1 MASSQLV
8 LITSLL
14 LALAFPPITAY
25 DNIPAKSVE
34 KTAQV
39 VVEGMVYCQ
48 SCDNYGS
55 WSLSGAKSIA
65 AAKVSVICKNY
76 MKRTSFYKAFK
87 TDENGYLFAPLDGFK
102 MGHSYLDHPLHS
114 CRVKLV
120 GSPLENCS
128 VFTNVNYGI
137 TGARLRFLDKK
148 LRRSNYEAVIYAAGP
163 FAFRPAYCLLNQNIN

>member
-14 LALAFPPITAY
+14 LALAFPPMTAY
-25 DNIPAKSVE
+25 DNVPAKSVE

-65 AAKVSVICKNY
+65 AAK
-76 MKRTSFYKAFK
+76 MKMAT
-87 TDENGYLFAPLDGFK
+87 YLHRWMASKWDIPILTILYI
-102 MGHSYLDHPLHS
+102 H
-114 CRVKLV
+114 
-120 GSPLENCS
+120 
-128 VFTNVNYGI
+128 
-137 TGARLRFLDKK
+137 
-148 LRRSNYEAVIYAAGP
+148 AA
-163 FAFRPAYCLLNQNIN
+163 

>member
-8 LITSLL
+8 LIVPLL
-14 LALAFPPITAY
+14 LALAFPLITSYENALTKSA
-25 DNIPAKSVE
+25 DN
-34 KTAQV
+34 TAQV

-48 SCDNYGS
+48 SCDDYGS
-55 WSLSGAKSIA
+55 WSLSGAKPIA

-76 MKRTSFYKAFK
+76 MQRVSFYKAFQ
-87 TDENGYLFAPLDGFK
+87 TDENGYLFAQLDGFK

-120 GSPLENCS
+120 DSPFENCD

-137 TGARLRFLDKK
+137 TGARLRFLDKT

-163 FAFRPAYCLLNQNIN
+163 FAFRPAYCPPKPEY

>member
-8 LITSLL
+8 LIVSLL
-14 LALAFPPITAY
+14 LALAVPLINAY
-25 DNIPAKSVE
+25 DKVPTMSVE
-34 KTAQV
+34 KTDKV

-55 WSLSGAKSIA
+55 WSLSKAKPIA
-65 AAKVSVICKNY
+65 GAKVSVICKNY
-76 MKRTSFYKAFK
+76 MKRVSFYKAFK
-87 TDENGYLFAPLDGFK
+87 TDETGYLFAELDGFK

-120 GSPLENCS
+120 DSPLENCD

-137 TGARLRFLDKK
+137 TGARLRFLDKTLK
-148 LRRSNYEAVIYAAGP
+148 RSNYEAVIYAAGP
-163 FAFRPAYCLLNQNIN
+163 FAFRPDHCPPKPEY